1 MQLPLLNHLNFFIS
15 MFTMDRWCR
24 RLVLLLAVSWMVLV
38 TSSHPAV
45 VPVVST
51 TDQALA
57 PSGEAGVA
65 TSPSPTG
72 LGAGDKC
79 ASFVVHAAFNILG
92 TYTCMP
98 LFQRKGERVKR
109 SRTRTPSPFQFTV
122 SRRWYSIS
130 SN

>member
-1 MQLPLLNHLNFFIS
+1 
-15 MFTMDRWCR
+15 
-24 RLVLLLAVSWMVLV
+24 MVLV

-79 ASFVVHAAFNILG
+79 ASFVVHAAFNILVYG
-92 TYTCMP
+92 IQEMVFNFEQLMELLCSCTGHAPGICWLADEAMALYNTIDDELIPM
-98 LFQRKGERVKR
+98 
-109 SRTRTPSPFQFTV
+109 TRLKCLPCTDLYAPFEL
-122 SRRWYSIS
+122 
-130 SN
+130 